1 MFPPSRGPSRGPPPL
16 VPIAQLSSSSR
27 SSASAHPPSRSP
39 QSEKLTL
46 PELLERI
53 KDECREL
60 QTQNH
65 SLKVEVEKLLR
76 EKSEIQRHYVMSY
89 ERSYGLNVEMR
100 RQTEISK
107 RLNRLCSQ
115 MIPYLPREHQ
125 QRLLLSVESAKQVS
139 AADVSVGLGGLPIPL
154 PPPPHPHPI
163 LPCLPFLPRHQAPA
177 HETPGPDTLLA
188 HCRGPVLCF
197 VFPLTSALD
206 VFLSRCTKDSEL
218 QLCRTPRERGGAGS
232 QSNETSGHP
241 NGHLAD
247 QHHRLK
253 RCKTELGSPVDFES
267 PSEPPRP
274 PGGGGGERLPQ
285 TSCLCFPPQSGNA
298 NKNNDQLGEVK
309 DRAALHSSSSSCE
322 NTLDQESSAEASLSS
337 LASSLSSWTPCDGRE
352 PSLSEK
358 SGTPSIKSD
367 TLVSLETFSPIRNA
381 SALSRVAPDMTLRD
395 LVVNVSPP
403 LPAEG
408 APLQGASRSTP
419 HEVNGEVGG
428 ALVYREG
435 MDLLSPQLS
444 SGMGYNPSPRVGFK
458 SPHHWRSF
466 GLPACMYSAASR
478 KQSYSFLVKGDG
490 QVQPIGFPANPLVCP
505 DVPRH
510 ARQIHILPHG
520 EVVSAIAISTSS
532 HQVYTGGRGCVKV
545 WDITKPCSRNPVSQ
559 LDCLN
564 RDIYIRSCKLLSDEQ
579 TLIMGGEDGTLSIWD
594 LTSPTPRIK
603 TELTSSASSCYA
615 LAISPDSKVCFLCSS
630 NSGILVWDLHN
641 NTLVRQFQGHVSGAS
656 CIDIA
661 NDGVKVWTGGL
672 DRTVRCWDLREGQQ
686 LERRD
691 FPSPVL
697 SLSYC
702 PTGDWLAVGMD
713 NSWIDMMHVS
723 NPDKYRVHLH
733 ESSVLSLKFS
743 NSGKWFAS
751 TGKDNLV
758 HICRSPYGVNVFQAM
773 ESSSVLTCDI
783 SRDDQVMV
791 TGSGDKVATVY
802 EVLF

>member
-1 MFPPSRGPSRGPPPL
+1 
-16 VPIAQLSSSSR
+16 
-27 SSASAHPPSRSP
+27 
-39 QSEKLTL
+39 
-46 PELLERI
+46 
-53 KDECREL
+53 
-60 QTQNH
+60 
-65 SLKVEVEKLLR
+65 
-76 EKSEIQRHYVMSY
+76 
-89 ERSYGLNVEMR
+89 
-100 RQTEISK
+100 
-107 RLNRLCSQ
+107 
-115 MIPYLPREHQ
+115 
-125 QRLLLSVESAKQVS
+125 
-139 AADVSVGLGGLPIPL
+139 
-154 PPPPHPHPI
+154 
-163 LPCLPFLPRHQAPA
+163 
-177 HETPGPDTLLA
+177 
-188 HCRGPVLCF
+188 
-197 VFPLTSALD
+197 
-206 VFLSRCTKDSEL
+206 
-218 QLCRTPRERGGAGS
+218 
-232 QSNETSGHP
+232 
-241 NGHLAD
+241 
-247 QHHRLK
+247 
-253 RCKTELGSPVDFES
+253 
-267 PSEPPRP
+267 
-274 PGGGGGERLPQ
+274 
-285 TSCLCFPPQSGNA
+285 
-298 NKNNDQLGEVK
+298 
-309 DRAALHSSSSSCE
+309 
-322 NTLDQESSAEASLSS
+322 
-337 LASSLSSWTPCDGRE
+337 
-352 PSLSEK
+352 
-358 SGTPSIKSD
+358 
-367 TLVSLETFSPIRNA
+367 
-381 SALSRVAPDMTLRD
+381 
-395 LVVNVSPP
+395 
-403 LPAEG
+403 
-408 APLQGASRSTP
+408 
-419 HEVNGEVGG
+419 
-428 ALVYREG
+428 
-435 MDLLSPQLS
+435 
-444 SGMGYNPSPRVGFK
+444 
-458 SPHHWRSF
+458 
-466 GLPACMYSAASR
+466 MYSAASR

-743 NSGKWFAS
+743 NSGTFN
-751 TGKDNLV
+751 DHL
-758 HICRSPYGVNVFQAM
+758 CP
-773 ESSSVLTCDI
+773 
-783 SRDDQVMV
+783 
-791 TGSGDKVATVY
+791 
-802 EVLF
+802 